1 MFRLLGRYIFREVLT
16 SALLGTMLAT
26 FVVYL
31 HGADALFTLLVSS
44 TNVTPKMALS
54 LFLWA
59 IPPVLPMTIPFGV
72 LVGILIGLGRM
83 ASDGE
88 IVAMRAA
95 GVSSRRVIAPVL
107 LFAALGTGV
116 AALASLRLKPLAY
129 RITVDLRN
137 ELLRRQ
143 LSADVEPRI
152 FLENFPNK
160 ILYVGDVRNAGGPSI
175 WKPVFIADVTP
186 PEQRTSGL
194 KDKASGPQVTVAR
207 EAIAVSDAA
216 HNRLQ
221 LSLTDVATHEMSKA
235 DEANDSREV
244 HLVQRLDAKPPQQDT
259 LKSAYMNTRQLM
271 AYPRKGPDWLE
282 VQSELHQ
289 RFALPIACIVLAM
302 VGIPLGISTRKGGKS
317 AAYVIAVFLG
327 FFCYHL
333 SSVALIGIATKQR
346 GLSIPVAVWLPDVAF
361 FLVGLVFL
369 YRMELSGDRDLL
381 GILQTFFGGIGARI
395 RPKQETGGPA
405 RTSSFRLP
413 MLPQIVD
420 TYILSGFLFYTA
432 VVLAS
437 LVSMILVYEFFDL
450 MGDMFRNKI
459 GFGIMLEHLFFLTPQ
474 LIYEMVPVSVLVAIL
489 VHLTVLSKQNEVSAF
504 KACGVSVYRL
514 AMPILLGSMV
524 FCGGLFAFNFQY
536 VPKAYTRQD
545 ALRDLIKGRVTRQS
559 WQHPDHKWIMGNDSR
574 IYYYHY
580 FDTVAGVMNDVYVF
594 DLEPSTFRLTREIVA
609 ERATWSPVGK
619 TWLFEN
625 GWSCTFTGANCTTY
639 LNFKRGSGRSE
650 SVTFPELNEPPDHF
664 LKEQLQYK
672 QMNFMELDSYIKD
685 LSKSGIGTTKLEVQ
699 FYRKF
704 SVPIFSVIM
713 ALIAVPFGFMVGN
726 RGAMTGIGVSIVIAL
741 SYIAINTLF
750 EKVGD
755 VRLLPP
761 TMAAW
766 SPDVLFGLVGVY
778 LFLRMRT

>member
-1 MFRLLGRYIFREVLT
+1 MFRLLGRYIFREILT
-16 SALLGTMLAT
+16 SAALGTMLAT

-44 TNVTPKMALS
+44 TNVTPRMVIL
-54 LFLWA
+54 LFAWA

-72 LVGILIGLGRM
+72 LVGVLIGLGRM

-95 GVSSRRVIAPVL
+95 GGLSSRKVILPVL
-107 LFAALGTGV
+107 VFAGIGTAV
-116 AALASLRLKPLAY
+116 AGMASLRLKPLAY
-129 RITVDLRN
+129 RMTVDLRN
-137 ELLRRQ
+137 ELLKQQ

-160 ILYVGDVRNAGGPSI
+160 ILYVGDVRNAGGPSV

-216 HNRLQ
+216 HNRIQ
-221 LSLTDVATHEMSKA
+221 LTMTDVATHEMSK
-235 DEANDSREV
+235 DDVANDSREV

-259 LKSAYMNTRQLM
+259 LRSAYMNTRQLM
-271 AYPRKGPDWLE
+271 AYPRNGPDWVE

-289 RFALPIACIVLAM
+289 RFSLPIACIVLAM
-302 VGIPLGISTRKGGKS
+302 VGIPLGSSTRKGGKS

-327 FFCYHL
+327 FFCYHM
-333 SSVALIGIATKQR
+333 SSVALIGIATKQH
-346 GLSIPVAVWLPDVAF
+346 GLSIPVAVWLPDVVF
-361 FLVGLVFL
+361 FLVGVVFL
-369 YRMELSGDRDLL
+369 YRMELSGDRDLISAMQSL
-381 GILQTFFGGIGARI
+381 FGGLAARI
-395 RPKQETGGPA
+395 RRKEGVAGPQKK
-405 RTSSFRLP
+405 TSWRMPL
-413 MLPQIVD
+413 LPQIVD
-420 TYILSGFLFYTA
+420 TYILSGFLFYTC

-459 GFGIMLEHLFFLTPQ
+459 SFGIMLQHLFFYTPQ
-474 LIYEMVPVSVLVAIL
+474 LIYDMVPVSVLVAVL

-504 KACGVSVYRL
+504 KACGVSLYRL
-514 AMPILLGSMV
+514 ATPILVGSAI
-524 FCGGLFAFNFQY
+524 FCGGLFAFNYQY
-536 VPKAYTRQD
+536 VPAAYLKQD
-545 ALRDLIKGRVTRQS
+545 ALRDVIKGRVTKQS
-559 WQHPDHKWIMGNDSR
+559 YQQKDHKWIMGDDSR

-580 FDTVAGVMNDVYVF
+580 FDTAAGAMSDVYVF
-594 DLEPSTFRLTREIVA
+594 DLEPNTFRLTREIVA

-625 GWSCTFTGANCTTY
+625 GWSCTFTGANCTSY
-639 LNFKRGSGRSE
+639 NNFKRGSGRSE
-650 SVTFPELNEPPDHF
+650 SVTFSELNEPPDHF
-664 LKEQLQYK
+664 LKEQLQYR
-672 QMNFMELDSYIKD
+672 QMNFVELDAYIKD
-685 LSKSGIGTTKLEVQ
+685 LARSGIGTTKLEVQ

-713 ALIAVPFGFMVGN
+713 ALD
-726 RGAMTGIGVSIVIAL
+726 RS
-741 SYIAINTLF
+741 AIRVHGGESGRDDGHRREHHHRAF
-750 EKVGD
+750 VHRDQHAFRKG
-755 VRLLPP
+755 
-761 TMAAW
+761 
-766 SPDVLFGLVGVY
+766 G
-778 LFLRMRT
+778 

>member
-1 MFRLLGRYIFREVLT
+1 MFRLLGRYIFREILT
-16 SALLGTMLAT
+16 SAALGTMLAT

-31 HGADALFTLLVSS
+31 HGADALFTLLVGS
-44 TNVTPKMALS
+44 TNVTARMWLS

-72 LVGILIGLGRM
+72 LVGVLIGLGRM

-95 GVSSRRVIAPVL
+95 GVSSRKVILPVL
-107 LFAALGTGV
+107 VFAALGTGV
-116 AALASLRLKPLAY
+116 AAMASLRLKPLAY
-129 RITVDLRN
+129 RVTVDLRN
-137 ELLRRQ
+137 ELLKQQ
-143 LSADVEPRI
+143 LSADVEPRV

-160 ILYVGDVRNAGGPSI
+160 ILYVGDVKNAGGPSI

-186 PEQRTSGL
+186 PEQRKSGL
-194 KDKASGPQVTVAR
+194 KDKASGPLVTVAR

-216 HNRLQ
+216 HNRIQ
-221 LSLTDVATHEMSKA
+221 LSMTDVATHEMSKD

-244 HLVQRLDAKPPQQDT
+244 TLVQRLDAKPPQQDS
-259 LKSAYMNTRQLM
+259 LRSAYMNTRQLM
-271 AYPRKGPDWLE
+271 AWPRNGPDWVD

-333 SSVALIGIATKQR
+333 SSVALIGIATKQH
-346 GLSIPVAVWLPDVAF
+346 GLPIPVAVWLPDVAF

-381 GILQTFFGGIGARI
+381 GTMQGFFSSLAARI
-395 RPKQETGGPA
+395 RPKAPGADMKPKSTWRMP
-405 RTSSFRLP
+405 L
-413 MLPQIVD
+413 LPQIID
-420 TYILSGFLFYTA
+420 TYILSGFLFYTV

-459 GFGIMLEHLFFLTPQ
+459 AFGIMLQHLFFYTPQ
-474 LIYEMVPVSVLVAIL
+474 LIYDMVPVSVLVAVL
-489 VHLTVLSKQNEVSAF
+489 VHLTILSKQNEVSAF
-504 KACGVSVYRL
+504 KACGVSLYRL
-514 AMPILLGSMV
+514 AMPILLGSAV
-524 FCGGLFAFNFQY
+524 FCGGLFAFNYQY
-536 VPKAYTRQD
+536 VPKAYSKQD

-559 WQHPDHKWIMGNDSR
+559 WQHPDRKWIMGNDSR

-580 FDTVAGVMNDVYVF
+580 FDTAASAMSDVYVF
-594 DLEPSTFRLTREIVA
+594 DLEPNTFQLRREIVA

-625 GWSCTFTGANCTTY
+625 GWSCTFTGSNCTGY

-650 SVTFPELNEPPDHF
+650 SVTFPELNEPPEHF
-664 LKEQLQYK
+664 LRETPQYK
-672 QMNFMELDSYIKD
+672 QMNFMELDAYIKD
-685 LSKSGIGTTKLEVQ
+685 LAKSGIGTSKLEVQ

-713 ALIAVPFGFMVGN
+713 ALLAVPFGFMVGN

-741 SYIAINTLF
+741 SYMAINTLF

-778 LFLRMRT
+778 LFLRMRS